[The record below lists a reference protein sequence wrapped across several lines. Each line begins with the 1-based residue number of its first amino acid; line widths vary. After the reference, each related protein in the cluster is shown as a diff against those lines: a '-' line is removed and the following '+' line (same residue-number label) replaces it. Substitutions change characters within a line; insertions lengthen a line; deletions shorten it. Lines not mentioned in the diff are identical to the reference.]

1 MLLLSLF
8 TLFASLTLDNEQ
20 SLFFLG
26 PSNKTPETRKWN
38 DHARDWRRETGK
50 AALVSRV
57 SQLRRSTLA
66 CACNTLT
73 KSEEKERLLAV
84 NINICYAY
92 HYLMMLIKWNLWIL
106 KGHNSFSYLW
116 NFEPNT
122 LNGFGE
128 ILFQKT
134 RNFTENEWLI
144 DFFATQQFR
153 SFWWLLFPWKLHKL
167 LNLISFFNIC
177 I

>member
-8 TLFASLTLDNEQ
+8 TLFASLTLANEQ
-20 SLFFLG
+20 SLFFLVRRTKR
-26 PSNKTPETRKWN
+26 PRHAN

-50 AALVSRV
+50 AVLVSRV

-66 CACNTLT
+66 CACTTLT
-73 KSEEKERLLAV
+73 KSEEKKRLLAV

-106 KGHNSFSYLW
+106 KGHNSFSYLG

-128 ILFQKT
+128 ILFQKLEILQRMNGSLT
-134 RNFTENEWLI
+134 FLPPSNFAVFDGWYSLENY
-144 DFFATQQFR
+144 TN
-153 SFWWLLFPWKLHKL
+153 S
-167 LNLISFFNIC
+167 ST
-177 I
+177 